1 MSEVTPPP
9 PPPTPPATP
18 PSAQPT
24 AVVTNPPEALA
35 RELALGA
42 RLDATIAA
50 TQSRGQ
56 FELETAFGR
65 IVIKTSFPLP
75 SEGLLQLQLLAKGAQ
90 FQFLIISVHGL
101 SPQAALRALGLGAG
115 GTNAPT
121 PGAPAGAA
129 AGGGAAAPGAVSN
142 ALAAV
147 SLTLGSTFSATLLRP
162 GPPPGAVPPATG
174 VPGGQAGGGGAAPGQ
189 GTTPGA
195 APATAP
201 GQGTT
206 PGAAPATAPGQGPP
220 GTGGAPGQPAA
231 GSHTQPGA
239 PGVFGAGGGPPGA
252 HQATPPG
259 PGAAPAQGTGA
270 GLVPGTLFSL
280 RITAF
285 EPAAAGTN
293 ASILTDLKG
302 PGDLAPGNT
311 LTGIVTGRSVTSG
324 HSIVQTHAGSLIV
337 ATGTLLP
344 AGITVTFEIL
354 SQSTPAPA
362 AGEQAAIHAARPDL
376 ILSERWPGLEEAVRA
391 LEGVNPSAAQQLVN
405 AVLPRPGA
413 TLAANIL
420 FFLVALS
427 GGDLRGWLG
436 DGPAR
441 ILQRLKPGL
450 MTRLRD
456 DFGRLGRIANEPR
469 TGDWRAT
476 MIPFYNGAEIEQIRL
491 FIRRAGDEAEDEQE
505 GRQGTRF
512 VLDMD
517 LSRMG
522 RFQLDGLIY
531 QKERHLDLI
540 VRTENKLPQKMQ
552 DDIRDIFREA
562 GDVTGIKGGL
572 SFQAAPPN
580 FIYIAGA
587 EPPQQPFG
595 LIV

>member
-1 MSEVTPPP
+1 MSEVTLPPP
-9 PPPTPPATP
+9 PPPIPPATP
-18 PSAQPT
+18 PSAPPT

-50 TQSRGQ
+50 TQSQGQPRGQ

-65 IVIKTSFPLP
+65 IVIKTPFPLP
-75 SEGLLQLQLLAKGAQ
+75 SEGPLQLQLLAKGAQ

-101 SPQAALRALGLGAG
+101 SPQAALRTLGLGAG
-115 GTNAPT
+115 G
-121 PGAPAGAA
+121 GKQAA
-129 AGGGAAAPGAVSN
+129 TGGGAAAPGTVSN
-142 ALAAV
+142 APAAV
-147 SLTLGSTFSATLLRP
+147 SLILGSTFSATLLRP
-162 GPPPGAVPPATG
+162 GPPPGVVPPATG
-174 VPGGQAGGGGAAPGQ
+174 VPGGQAVGGGAVL
-189 GTTPGA
+189 
-195 APATAP
+195 

-231 GSHTQPGA
+231 GSHTQPGG
-239 PGVFGAGGGPPGA
+239 PGVSGAGGAHPGA
-252 HQATPPG
+252 QATPPG

-285 EPAAAGTN
+285 EPAATGTN
-293 ASILTDLKG
+293 ASILSTLKG

-311 LTGIVTGRSVTSG
+311 LTGIVTGRAVTSG
-324 HSIVQTHAGSLIV
+324 HPIVQTHTGSLIV
-337 ATGTLLP
+337 ATGTRLP
-344 AGITVTFEIL
+344 AGSTVTFEIL
-354 SQSTPAPA
+354 SQSAPAPA
-362 AGEQAAIHAARPDL
+362 AGEQAGIHAARPDL

-391 LEGVNPSAAQQLVN
+391 LEEVNPSAAQQLVN

-427 GGDLRGWLG
+427 GGNLRGWLG

-450 MTRLRD
+450 MARLRD
-456 DFGRLGRIANEPR
+456 DFGRLGRIADEPR

-476 MIPFYNGAEIEQIRL
+476 MIPFYSGAGIEQIRL
-491 FIRRAGDEAEDEQE
+491 FMRRAGDEAEDEQD

-512 VLDMD
+512 VIDMD

-522 RFQLDGLIY
+522 RFQLDGLVY
-531 QKERHLDLI
+531 QKENHLDLI

-562 GDVTGIKGGL
+562 GEVTGIKGGL

-580 FIYIAGA
+580 FIDIAGA
-587 EPPQQPFG
+587 EPPEEPLG

>member
-1 MSEVTPPP
+1 MSEVTLPPP

-18 PSAQPT
+18 PSAPPT

-50 TQSRGQ
+50 TQSQGQPRGQ

-65 IVIKTSFPLP
+65 IVIKTPFPLP
-75 SEGLLQLQLLAKGAQ
+75 SEGPLQLQLLAKGAQ

-101 SPQAALRALGLGAG
+101 SPQAALRTLGLGAG
-115 GTNAPT
+115 GGKQAASGASPSATGGANAP
-121 PGAPAGAA
+121 
-129 AGGGAAAPGAVSN
+129 
-142 ALAAV
+142 AAV
-147 SLTLGSTFSATLLRP
+147 SLILGSTFSATLLRP
-162 GPPPGAVPPATG
+162 GPAPG
-174 VPGGQAGGGGAAPGQ
+174 VPGGQAVGGGAVL
-189 GTTPGA
+189 
-195 APATAP
+195 

-231 GSHTQPGA
+231 GSHTQPGG
-239 PGVFGAGGGPPGA
+239 PGVSGAGGAHPGA
-252 HQATPPG
+252 QATPPG
-259 PGAAPAQGTGA
+259 PGAAPAQGTAA

-285 EPAAAGTN
+285 EPAATGTN
-293 ASILTDLKG
+293 ASILSTLKG

-311 LTGIVTGRSVTSG
+311 LTGIVTGRAVTSG
-324 HSIVQTHAGSLIV
+324 HPIVQTHTGSLIV
-337 ATGTLLP
+337 DTGTRLP
-344 AGITVTFEIL
+344 AGSTVTFEIL
-354 SQSTPAPA
+354 SQSAPAPA
-362 AGEQAAIHAARPDL
+362 AGEQAGIHAGRPDL

-391 LEGVNPSAAQQLVN
+391 LEEVNPSAAQQLVN

-427 GGDLRGWLG
+427 GGNLRGWLG

-450 MTRLRD
+450 MARLRD
-456 DFGRLGRIANEPR
+456 DFGRLGRIADEPR

-491 FIRRAGDEAEDEQE
+491 FMRRAGDEAEDEHD

-512 VLDMD
+512 VIDMD

-522 RFQLDGLIY
+522 RFQLDGLVY
-531 QKERHLDLI
+531 QKEKHLDLI

-562 GDVTGIKGGL
+562 GEVTGIKGGL

-580 FIYIAGA
+580 FIDIAGA
-587 EPPQQPFG
+587 EPPEEPLG

>member
-1 MSEVTPPP
+1 MSEVTLPPP

-42 RLDATIAA
+42 RLDATIAV
-50 TQSRGQ
+50 TQPQGQPRGQ

-65 IVIKTSFPLP
+65 IVIKTLFPLP
-75 SEGLLQLQLLAKGAQ
+75 SQGPLQLQLLAKGAH

-101 SPQAALRALGLGAG
+101 SPQAALRTLGLGASG
-115 GTNAPT
+115 GTQITTGAAPPGTGGANAPT
-121 PGAPAGAA
+121 PGASAGTAP
-129 AGGGAAAPGAVSN
+129 GGGAPAPGAVSN
-142 ALAAV
+142 APAAV
-147 SLTLGSTFSATLLRP
+147 SLILGSTFAATLLRP
-162 GPPPGAVPPATG
+162 GPPPGVAPPATG
-174 VPGGQAGGGGAAPGQ
+174 VPGGQPGGGGAASGQ
-189 GTTPGA
+189 G
-195 APATAP
+195 TAP
-201 GQGTT
+201 GQ
-206 PGAAPATAPGQGPP
+206 APP
-220 GTGGAPGQPAA
+220 GTGGAPGQPGPP
-231 GSHTQPGA
+231 GSHSQPGT
-239 PGVFGAGGGPPGA
+239 PGVSGAGGGPPGA
-252 HQATPPG
+252 QATPPG
-259 PGAAPAQGTGA
+259 PGTAPAQGSGA

-293 ASILTDLKG
+293 ASVLATLKG
-302 PGDLAPGNT
+302 PGDLSPGNT

-324 HSIVQTHAGSLIV
+324 HPIVQTHAGSLII
-337 ATGTLLP
+337 ATETRLP
-344 AGITVTFEIL
+344 AGSTVTFEIL
-354 SQSTPAPA
+354 SQSAPTSA
-362 AGEQAAIHAARPDL
+362 AGEKAGIHAARPDL
-376 ILSERWPGLEEAVRA
+376 ILSERWPGLAEAVRA
-391 LEGVNPSAAQQLVN
+391 LEEVNPPAAQQLVN

-413 TLAANIL
+413 ALAANML

-427 GGDLRGWLG
+427 GGNLRGWLG

-441 ILQRLKPGL
+441 ILQRQKPEL
-450 MTRLRD
+450 MNRLRD
-456 DFGRLGRIANEPR
+456 DFGRLGRIAEEPR

-491 FIRRAGDEAEDEQE
+491 FMRRTGDEAEDDS
-505 GRQGTRF
+505 RKGTRF
-512 VLDMD
+512 VIDMD

-522 RFQLDGLIY
+522 RFQLDGLVY
-531 QKERHLDLI
+531 QKEKHLDLI
-540 VRTENKLPQKMQ
+540 VRTENKLPKKMQ

-580 FIYIAGA
+580 FLDIAGA
-587 EPPQQPFG
+587 EPPQQPLG

>member
-18 PSAQPT
+18 PSAPPT

-50 TQSRGQ
+50 TQSQGQPRGQ

-65 IVIKTSFPLP
+65 IVIKTPFPLP
-75 SEGLLQLQLLAKGAQ
+75 SEGPLQLQLLAKGAQ
-90 FQFLIISVHGL
+90 LQFLIISVHGL
-101 SPQAALRALGLGAG
+101 SPQAALRTLGLGAG
-115 GTNAPT
+115 GGKQVASGAAPPGTGGANAPT
-121 PGAPAGAA
+121 PGASAGAA
-129 AGGGAAAPGAVSN
+129 PGGGAAAI
-142 ALAAV
+142 
-147 SLTLGSTFSATLLRP
+147 SLTIGSTLSATLLRP
-162 GPPPGAVPPATG
+162 GPPPGVAPPASG
-174 VPGGQAGGGGAAPGQ
+174 GPAPGAPGGQAATVPGQ
-189 GTTPGA
+189 GT
-195 APATAP
+195 
-201 GQGTT
+201 
-206 PGAAPATAPGQGPP
+206 P

-239 PGVFGAGGGPPGA
+239 PGASGAGGAHPGA
-252 HQATPPG
+252 QATPPV

-285 EPAAAGTN
+285 EPAAAGTS
-293 ASILTDLKG
+293 ASILATLKG

-311 LTGIVTGRSVTSG
+311 LTGIVTGRAVTSG
-324 HSIVQTHAGSLIV
+324 HPIVQTHTGSLIV
-337 ATGTLLP
+337 ATGTRLP
-344 AGITVTFEIL
+344 AGSTVTFEIL
-354 SQSTPAPA
+354 SQSAPALA
-362 AGEQAAIHAARPDL
+362 AGEQAGIHAARPDL

-391 LEGVNPSAAQQLVN
+391 LEEVNPSAAQQLVN

-413 TLAANIL
+413 ALAANML

-427 GGDLRGWLG
+427 GGDLRSWFG

-450 MTRLRD
+450 MARLRD
-456 DFGRLGRIANEPR
+456 DFGRLGRIADEPR

-491 FIRRAGDEAEDEQE
+491 FTRRAGDEAEDEQD

-512 VLDMD
+512 IIDMD

-522 RFQLDGLIY
+522 RFQLDGLVY
-531 QKERHLDLI
+531 QKEKHLDLI

-580 FIYIAGA
+580 FIDIAGA
-587 EPPQQPFG
+587 EPPQQPLG

>member
-9 PPPTPPATP
+9 PPPTPPGIP
-18 PSAQPT
+18 PSAQQT

-129 AGGGAAAPGAVSN
+129 AGGGAAAPSAVSN
-142 ALAAV
+142 APAAV

-174 VPGGQAGGGGAAPGQ
+174 VQGGQAGGGGAAPG
-189 GTTPGA
+189 P
-195 APATAP
+195 
-201 GQGTT
+201 GTT

-239 PGVFGAGGGPPGA
+239 PGVSGAGGGPPGA

-285 EPAAAGTN
+285 EPAAGTN
-293 ASILTDLKG
+293 ASILSSLKG

-337 ATGTLLP
+337 ATGTRLP
-344 AGITVTFEIL
+344 AGSTVTFEIL
-354 SQSTPAPA
+354 SQSAPTPA

-580 FIYIAGA
+580 FIDIAGA
-587 EPPQQPFG
+587 EPPQQPLG

>member
-75 SEGLLQLQLLAKGAQ
+75 SEGLLQLQLLTKGAQ

-101 SPQAALRALGLGAG
+101 SPQAALRAIGLGAG
-115 GTNAPT
+115 GANAST

-142 ALAAV
+142 APAAV

-162 GPPPGAVPPATG
+162 GA
-174 VPGGQAGGGGAAPGQ
+174 
-189 GTTPGA
+189 
-195 APATAP
+195 AP

-239 PGVFGAGGGPPGA
+239 PGVSGAGGGPPGA

-270 GLVPGTLFSL
+270 GLVPETLFSL

-285 EPAAAGTN
+285 EPAAGTN
-293 ASILTDLKG
+293 ASILSSLKG

-324 HSIVQTHAGSLIV
+324 HPIVQTHAGSLIV
-337 ATGTLLP
+337 ATGTRLP
-344 AGITVTFEIL
+344 AGSTVTFEIL
-354 SQSTPAPA
+354 SQSAPTPA
-362 AGEQAAIHAARPDL
+362 AGEQAAIHAARLDL

-540 VRTENKLPQKMQ
+540 VRTEKKLPQKMQ

-580 FIYIAGA
+580 FIDIAGA
-587 EPPQQPFG
+587 EAPQQPLG

>member
-1 MSEVTPPP
+1 
-9 PPPTPPATP
+9 
-18 PSAQPT
+18 
-24 AVVTNPPEALA
+24 
-35 RELALGA
+35 
-42 RLDATIAA
+42 
-50 TQSRGQ
+50 
-56 FELETAFGR
+56 
-65 IVIKTSFPLP
+65 
-75 SEGLLQLQLLAKGAQ
+75 
-90 FQFLIISVHGL
+90 
-101 SPQAALRALGLGAG
+101 
-115 GTNAPT
+115 
-121 PGAPAGAA
+121 
-129 AGGGAAAPGAVSN
+129 
-142 ALAAV
+142 
-147 SLTLGSTFSATLLRP
+147 
-162 GPPPGAVPPATG
+162 
-174 VPGGQAGGGGAAPGQ
+174 
-189 GTTPGA
+189 
-195 APATAP
+195 
-201 GQGTT
+201 
-206 PGAAPATAPGQGPP
+206 
-220 GTGGAPGQPAA
+220 
-231 GSHTQPGA
+231 
-239 PGVFGAGGGPPGA
+239 
-252 HQATPPG
+252 
-259 PGAAPAQGTGA
+259 
-270 GLVPGTLFSL
+270 LFSL

-293 ASILTDLKG
+293 ARILTDLKG

-337 ATGTLLP
+337 ATGTRLP
-344 AGITVTFEIL
+344 AGSTVTFEIL
-354 SQSTPAPA
+354 SQSAPTPA
-362 AGEQAAIHAARPDL
+362 AGEHAAIHAARLDL

-580 FIYIAGA
+580 FIDIAGA
-587 EPPQQPFG
+587 EPPQQPLG

>member
-1 MSEVTPPP
+1 MSEVTLPPP
-9 PPPTPPATP
+9 SPPTPPATP

-75 SEGLLQLQLLAKGAQ
+75 SEGPLQLQLLAKGAQ

-101 SPQAALRALGLGAG
+101 SPQAALRALGLGTG
-115 GTNAPT
+115 GANAPA
-121 PGAPAGAA
+121 PGVPAGAA
-129 AGGGAAAPGAVSN
+129 PGGGAAAPGAVSN
-142 ALAAV
+142 APAAV

-162 GPPPGAVPPATG
+162 GSPPGVVPPATG
-174 VPGGQAGGGGAAPGQ
+174 VPGGQAIGGGA
-189 GTTPGA
+189 
-195 APATAP
+195 AP

-231 GSHTQPGA
+231 GSHTQPGG
-239 PGVFGAGGGPPGA
+239 PGVSGAGGGPPGA
-252 HQATPPG
+252 QATPPG
-259 PGAAPAQGTGA
+259 PGAAPVQGTGA

-293 ASILTDLKG
+293 ASILSTLKG

-311 LTGIVTGRSVTSG
+311 LTGIVIGRAVTSG
-324 HSIVQTHAGSLIV
+324 HPIVQTHAGSLIV
-337 ATGTLLP
+337 ATGTRLP
-344 AGITVTFEIL
+344 AGSTVTFEIL
-354 SQSTPAPA
+354 SQSAPAPA
-362 AGEQAAIHAARPDL
+362 AGVQAGIHAVRPDL

-391 LEGVNPSAAQQLVN
+391 LEEVNPSAAQQLVN

-427 GGDLRGWLG
+427 GGNLRGWLG

-456 DFGRLGRIANEPR
+456 DFGRLGRIADEPR

-476 MIPFYNGAEIEQIRL
+476 MIPFYTGAEIEQIRL
-491 FIRRAGDEAEDEQE
+491 FTRRAGDEAGDEKE

-512 VLDMD
+512 IVDID

-522 RFQLDGLIY
+522 RFQLDGLVY
-531 QKERHLDLI
+531 QKERHLDLV

-580 FIYIAGA
+580 FIVIAGA
-587 EPPQQPFG
+587 EPPQQPLG

>member
-1 MSEVTPPP
+1 MSEVTLPPP
-9 PPPTPPATP
+9 PPPIPPATP
-18 PSAQPT
+18 PSAPPT

-50 TQSRGQ
+50 TQSQGQPRGQ

-65 IVIKTSFPLP
+65 IVIKTPFPLP
-75 SEGLLQLQLLAKGAQ
+75 SEGPLQLQLLAKGAQ

-101 SPQAALRALGLGAG
+101 SPQAALRTLGLGAG
-115 GTNAPT
+115 GGKQAASGASPSATGGANAPT
-121 PGAPAGAA
+121 PGASAGAA
-129 AGGGAAAPGAVSN
+129 TGGGAAAPGTVSN
-142 ALAAV
+142 APAAV
-147 SLTLGSTFSATLLRP
+147 SLILGSTFSATLLRP
-162 GPPPGAVPPATG
+162 GPAPG
-174 VPGGQAGGGGAAPGQ
+174 VPGGQAVGGGAVL
-189 GTTPGA
+189 
-195 APATAP
+195 

-231 GSHTQPGA
+231 GSHTQPGG
-239 PGVFGAGGGPPGA
+239 PGVSGAGGAHPGA
-252 HQATPPG
+252 QATPPG

-285 EPAAAGTN
+285 EPAATGTN
-293 ASILTDLKG
+293 ASILSTLKG

-311 LTGIVTGRSVTSG
+311 LTGIVTGRAVTSG
-324 HSIVQTHAGSLIV
+324 HPIVQTHTGSLIV
-337 ATGTLLP
+337 ATGTRLP
-344 AGITVTFEIL
+344 AGSTVTFEIL
-354 SQSTPAPA
+354 SQSAPAPA
-362 AGEQAAIHAARPDL
+362 AGEQAGIHAARPDL

-391 LEGVNPSAAQQLVN
+391 LEEVNPSAAQQLVN

-427 GGDLRGWLG
+427 GGNLRGWLG

-450 MTRLRD
+450 MARLRD
-456 DFGRLGRIANEPR
+456 DFGRLGRIADEPR

-476 MIPFYNGAEIEQIRL
+476 MIPFYSGAGIEQIRL
-491 FIRRAGDEAEDEQE
+491 FMRRAGDEAEDEQD

-512 VLDMD
+512 VIDMD

-522 RFQLDGLIY
+522 RFQLDGLVY
-531 QKERHLDLI
+531 QKENHLDLI

-562 GDVTGIKGGL
+562 GEVTGIKGGL

-580 FIYIAGA
+580 FIDIAGA
-587 EPPQQPFG
+587 EPPEEPLG

>member
-115 GTNAPT
+115 GANAPT

-142 ALAAV
+142 APAAV

-206 PGAAPATAPGQGPP
+206 PGAAPATAPGQGTDDPGSSTGHGPRTRDDPGSSTGHGPRTRPPRHRRCPGTTGGRFPYATRGAWRFRSGRRPTGRPP
-220 GTGGAPGQPAA
+220 GNAPRSRGG
-231 GSHTQPGA
+231 
-239 PGVFGAGGGPPGA
+239 
-252 HQATPPG
+252 PG
-259 PGAAPAQGTGA
+259 PGD
-270 GLVPGTLFSL
+270 
-280 RITAF
+280 RR
-285 EPAAAGTN
+285 
-293 ASILTDLKG
+293 
-302 PGDLAPGNT
+302 
-311 LTGIVTGRSVTSG
+311 RSRS
-324 HSIVQTHAGSLIV
+324 
-337 ATGTLLP
+337 
-344 AGITVTFEIL
+344 
-354 SQSTPAPA
+354 
-362 AGEQAAIHAARPDL
+362 
-376 ILSERWPGLEEAVRA
+376 
-391 LEGVNPSAAQQLVN
+391 
-405 AVLPRPGA
+405 
-413 TLAANIL
+413 
-420 FFLVALS
+420 
-427 GGDLRGWLG
+427 
-436 DGPAR
+436 
-441 ILQRLKPGL
+441 
-450 MTRLRD
+450 
-456 DFGRLGRIANEPR
+456 
-469 TGDWRAT
+469 
-476 MIPFYNGAEIEQIRL
+476 
-491 FIRRAGDEAEDEQE
+491 
-505 GRQGTRF
+505 
-512 VLDMD
+512 
-517 LSRMG
+517 
-522 RFQLDGLIY
+522 
-531 QKERHLDLI
+531 
-540 VRTENKLPQKMQ
+540 
-552 DDIRDIFREA
+552 
-562 GDVTGIKGGL
+562 GDVV
-572 SFQAAPPN
+572 QPPH
-580 FIYIAGA
+580 YR
-587 EPPQQPFG
+587 
-595 LIV
+595 L

>member
-1 MSEVTPPP
+1 M
-9 PPPTPPATP
+9 
-18 PSAQPT
+18 
-24 AVVTNPPEALA
+24 
-35 RELALGA
+35 
-42 RLDATIAA
+42 
-50 TQSRGQ
+50 
-56 FELETAFGR
+56 
-65 IVIKTSFPLP
+65 
-75 SEGLLQLQLLAKGAQ
+75 
-90 FQFLIISVHGL
+90 
-101 SPQAALRALGLGAG
+101 
-115 GTNAPT
+115 
-121 PGAPAGAA
+121 
-129 AGGGAAAPGAVSN
+129 
-142 ALAAV
+142 
-147 SLTLGSTFSATLLRP
+147 
-162 GPPPGAVPPATG
+162 
-174 VPGGQAGGGGAAPGQ
+174 
-189 GTTPGA
+189 
-195 APATAP
+195 
-201 GQGTT
+201 
-206 PGAAPATAPGQGPP
+206 
-220 GTGGAPGQPAA
+220 
-231 GSHTQPGA
+231 
-239 PGVFGAGGGPPGA
+239 
-252 HQATPPG
+252 
-259 PGAAPAQGTGA
+259 
-270 GLVPGTLFSL
+270 FSL

-337 ATGTLLP
+337 ATGTRLP
-344 AGITVTFEIL
+344 AGSTVTFEIL
-354 SQSTPAPA
+354 SQSAPTPA
-362 AGEQAAIHAARPDL
+362 AGEQAAIHAARLDL

-580 FIYIAGA
+580 FIDIAGA
-587 EPPQQPFG
+587 EPPQQPLG